1 MKFEMYICL
10 HIFIYFITQL
20 VTWSVCRL
28 LGFDKLI
35 TFILNEW
42 LQDIKK
48 NQLPSLLVGVG
59 PMHAVVQLC
68 KYRSIS
74 LMIQMCKPDY
84 KYVSSCSEEYIC
96 KIWGSDSGVAEDVM
110 LCHWMSFLAF

>member
-1 MKFEMYICL
+1 MKSETYSYL
-10 HIFIYFITQL
+10 NIFIYFVTQM

-28 LGFDKLI
+28 LGFDKLVN
-35 TFILNEW
+35 FILNEW

-68 KYRSIS
+68 KCKSIL
-74 LMIQMCKPDY
+74 LMVQDT
-84 KYVSSCSEEYIC
+84 
-96 KIWGSDSGVAEDVM
+96 
-110 LCHWMSFLAF
+110 